1 MTKENNILF
10 DPIYEVLNHTFS
22 FFEVIIAYKRLK
34 LLNKERIASIM
45 TLMMV

>member
-1 MTKENNILF
+1 MTKENIF
-10 DPIYEVLNHTFS
+10 DPIYELLNHTFS

-34 LLNKERIASIM
+34 LLNKENLASIM